1 MAILKTAIVLLGAM
15 TVATAMVSAQQPK
28 PAAPAAKPAQTP
40 AKPAAQTPAPAK
52 PATPPVK
59 PATPAPAP
67 AAAAKPATPPPAAAA
82 PDAAKPAAP
91 TPPAPETFVYDPGG
105 RRDPFLNLVSASA
118 EARNQRAKGEAGAAG
133 MTISEISV
141 RGVMQSRGRLVAMVM
156 GPDNKTYI
164 VHQGDKLADG
174 SIKLIT
180 PQGLVIEQEVNDP
193 LSVVKQREV
202 RKLLRGL
209 EDAK

>member
-28 PAAPAAKPAQTP
+28 PAAPAAKPAQAP

-67 AAAAKPATPPPAAAA
+67 AAAAKPATPAPA

>member
-1 MAILKTAIVLLGAM
+1 MGTLRTIALALLVASATVIVG
-15 TVATAMVSAQQPK
+15 AQQTKASTTPAPK
-28 PAAPAAKPAQTP
+28 ADAAKPD
-40 AKPAAQTPAPAK
+40 
-52 PATPPVK
+52 ATRPPG
-59 PATPAPAP
+59 
-67 AAAAKPATPPPAAAA
+67 

-91 TPPAPETFVYDPGG
+91 AAETYSYDPAG
-105 RRDPFLNLVSASA
+105 RRDPFLNLVSAA
-118 EARNQRAKGEAGAAG
+118 NDARNQKAKGDAGAAG
-133 MTISEISV
+133 MSVAEISV
-141 RGVMQSRGRLVAMVM
+141 RGILQSRGKLVAMVA

-174 SIKLIT
+174 AIRMIT
-180 PQGLVIEQEVNDP
+180 PQGLVIDQEVNDP

>member
-1 MAILKTAIVLLGAM
+1 VPEAAKTAAPP
-15 TVATAMVSAQQPK
+15 AASAPEAAK
-28 PAAPAAKPAQTP
+28 PAAPAA
-40 AKPAAQTPAPAK
+40 
-52 PATPPVK
+52 
-59 PATPAPAP
+59 
-67 AAAAKPATPPPAAAA
+67 
-82 PDAAKPAAP
+82 
-91 TPPAPETFVYDPGG
+91 PAPETFVYDPGG

-133 MTISEISV
+133 MTVSEISV
-141 RGVMQSRGRLVAMVM
+141 RGVMQSRGKLVAMVM

-193 LSVVKQREV
+193 LSVVKQREI